1 MDTFVN
7 DTIQLNIDTNI
18 DISGYAI
25 LTIKYRKPDGTVD
38 CWTAALC
45 VGNNNCMTYTTVIG
59 DLDVSGKWLIQA
71 VAEDAGVALHGVW
84 TSFEVHSPLMA
95 TCPPLTT
102 LAPTTL
108 AP

>member
-7 DTIQLNIDTNI
+7 DTIQLIVDANI

-25 LTIKYRKPDGTVD
+25 LTIEYRKPDGTIG
-38 CWTAALC
+38 CWIAALC
-45 VGNNNCMTYTTVIG
+45 ADDDNCMTYTTVIG
-59 DLDVSGKWLIQA
+59 DLDIPGEWLIQA
-71 VAEDAGVALHGVW
+71 VAKDVGVALHGRW
-84 TSFEVHSPLMA
+84 TSFDVHEPLTA

-102 LAPTTL
+102 LAPTTA